1 MRFGLIIAQL
11 DKFVGIDQKTEYCQT
26 TRIIRHQGGPEKATV
41 KTGPLNVSLFWNT
54 SFCREGIQGQ
64 KRVDLV
70 VIGW

>member
-1 MRFGLIIAQL
+1 MRSGRGITQL
-11 DKFVGIDQKTEYCQT
+11 DKIVGIDQKTAYRQT
-26 TRIIRHQGGPEKATV
+26 TRIIRHQGRPEKATV

-64 KRVDLV
+64 KRADLV